1 MIKQRIAIALLSLSA
16 AGFAGLAMQE
26 GYSNNAII
34 PVPGDVPTYGLG
46 STVKEDGSAVR
57 LGDKITPQLAIRLA
71 VKDVSIKEDR
81 LRDCFGDAHLAQH
94 EYDAF
99 VDLSYNVGVAA
110 VCHSSIPGKVRRE
123 EYEAACNTIL
133 DFKSVQRRDCSLPAN
148 KKFCGGVWTRRLQ
161 MTKLCLTGERP

>member
-1 MIKQRIAIALLSLSA
+1 
-16 AGFAGLAMQE
+16 MQE

-34 PVPGDVPTYGLG
+34 PVPGDLATYGLG
-46 STVKEDGSAVR
+46 STIKDDGTPVR

-71 VKDVSIKEDR
+71 VKDVSAKEDR
-81 LRDCFGDAHLAQH
+81 LRDCFGDTVLYQH

-110 VCHSSIPGKVRRE
+110 VCRSSIPNKVRRE
-123 EYEAACNTIL
+123 EYEVACNTIL
-133 DFKSVQRRDCSLPAN
+133 DFKSVQGRDCSKPAN
-148 KKFCGGVWTRRLQ
+148 KKFCGGVWTRRQQ